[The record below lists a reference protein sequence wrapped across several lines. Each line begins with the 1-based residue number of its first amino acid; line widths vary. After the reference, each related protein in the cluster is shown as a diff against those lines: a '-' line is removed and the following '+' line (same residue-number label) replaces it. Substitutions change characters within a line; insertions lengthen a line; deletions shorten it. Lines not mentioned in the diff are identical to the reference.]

1 MITGATGRD
10 NIYRG
15 YPDVMLELL
24 QARTLDGRL
33 QLLEYRPT
41 VLDGP
46 PGT

>member
-24 QARTLDGRL
+24 HTLDGRL